1 MRPVGNLACGD
12 SSHGR
17 LGAPAVRL
25 TPGAMSIW
33 RGAPRTDPSR
43 EAGSPCGVPRN
54 DPSRETGSPLPAP
67 SQGAHRVQS
76 QSSPCRV
83 GHRVT
88 RGHCFCLRAGGP
100 FFPRAGG
107 LQRGHCPFDFGHE
120 KKGEQ
125 ERRETPYT
133 GSSATLPLPHKDVRR
148 RPTLP
153 HPPECS
159 TIGAVE
165 LSYRVRNGT
174 GRFLD
179 AMTTVTLRGNQPP
192 TPHTPGRPGLLLQ
205 NHTVDANTS
214 KQTSVD

>member
-33 RGAPRTDPSR
+33 RGAPPNNPTR
-43 EAGSPCGVPRN
+43 EAGTPRAAPPT

-120 KKGEQ
+120 KRGSRRGEKPRS
-125 ERRETPYT
+125 EEHT
-133 GSSATLPLPHKDVRR
+133 S
-148 RPTLP
+148 
-153 HPPECS
+153 
-159 TIGAVE
+159 E
-165 LSYRVRNGT
+165 LQS
-174 GRFLD
+174 
-179 AMTTVTLRGNQPP
+179 RGNLVS
-192 TPHTPGRPGLLLQ
+192 RLLLKKKKMKLRTDYL
-205 NHTVDANTS
+205 NMILFRNN
-214 KQTSVD
+214 